1 MRKLTVERGAALK
14 TLIRGGRVIDPKSKT
29 DAVKDILIENGKI
42 SRIGRGID
50 APDSSVIDAMGLV
63 VAPGLVDMHC
73 HLREPGFEYKEDI
86 ESGTRSAAMGGFTSV
101 ACMPNTKPVA
111 DNSEVISY
119 IIKRAKAAGVVNV
132 FPIGAVTLNSEGK
145 ELSPIEEL
153 ISAGAVAVSDDG
165 MPVMNADIMKTAMI
179 KAAKLGIPI
188 ISHCEDLNLTAGG
201 VVNEGAV
208 SAALGLPGI
217 TPAAEDVMVAR
228 EIVLAD
234 ITGAAVHLAHVSTAG
249 AAALIR
255 FAKRRGIKIT
265 CETCPHYFSL
275 DERECESLNTNAKM
289 NPPLRSVTDAESVM
303 FGLIDKTIDVIAT
316 DHAPHHVSEKSKSFQ
331 AAPNGIIG
339 FETALSVSLTNLY
352 HTKLMSLTDVL
363 ACLTYKPASILKLN
377 KGEIKTGADADIVI
391 FDPDA
396 KRTVR
401 ERDFLSKAKNSPWID
416 KELYGA
422 VIATIVAGKPVVLNG
437 KPIV

>member
-165 MPVMNADIMKTAMI
+165 MPVMNADIMKTAMN

-217 TPAAEDVMVAR
+217 TPRPRMLWLPAR
-228 EIVLAD
+228 
-234 ITGAAVHLAHVSTAG
+234 
-249 AAALIR
+249 
-255 FAKRRGIKIT
+255 
-265 CETCPHYFSL
+265 
-275 DERECESLNTNAKM
+275 
-289 NPPLRSVTDAESVM
+289 
-303 FGLIDKTIDVIAT
+303 
-316 DHAPHHVSEKSKSFQ
+316 
-331 AAPNGIIG
+331 
-339 FETALSVSLTNLY
+339 
-352 HTKLMSLTDVL
+352 
-363 ACLTYKPASILKLN
+363 
-377 KGEIKTGADADIVI
+377 
-391 FDPDA
+391 
-396 KRTVR
+396 
-401 ERDFLSKAKNSPWID
+401 
-416 KELYGA
+416 
-422 VIATIVAGKPVVLNG
+422 
-437 KPIV
+437 